1 MYYQNFYYQNILQ
14 NIEPSYNWRELYIAS
29 EDELSPFYG
38 AVYSEFEYTNTVY
51 NYFIHPQWDDFG
63 SNTLYL
69 KILYAD
75 YEKSFAV
82 IEFIG
87 EWNDALY
94 NDIMF
99 VKREVIESMIGN
111 GINKFIL
118 IGENI
123 LIFHGSDDCYYE
135 EWFQDVEDGW
145 IAAIN
150 FRPHVMKEMERFNID
165 SYFLTGGELDDL
177 NWRTN
182 SPVELLQRI
191 EKIASRRLN

>member
-1 MYYQNFYYQNILQ
+1 LQ
-14 NIEPSYNWRELYIAS
+14 DIEPYYNWRELYVAS
-29 EDELSPFYG
+29 DDERSPFYG
-38 AVYSEFEYTNTVY
+38 VVYSEFEYSNTVY
-51 NYFIHPQWDDFG
+51 NYFIHPQWDEFG

-75 YEKSFAV
+75 YDRNFAV

-87 EWNDALY
+87 EWNDAIN

-118 IGENI
+118 IGENV
-123 LIFHGSDDCYYE
+123 LNFHGSDDCYYE
-135 EWFQDVEDGW
+135 EWFQEVEDGW

-150 FRPHVMKEMERFNID
+150 FRPHVMTEMQRFNID
-165 SYFLTGGELDDL
+165 SYLLTGGELDDL
-177 NWRTN
+177 NWRTHN
-182 SPVELLQRI
+182 PVELLQRV

>member
-1 MYYQNFYYQNILQ
+1 MQNL
-14 NIEPSYNWRELYIAS
+14 EPSYNWRELYIAS

-118 IGENI
+118 IGENV
-123 LIFHGSDDCYYE
+123 LNFHGSDDCYYE

-145 IAAIN
+145 IAAVN
-150 FRPHVMKEMERFNID
+150 FRPHVMLEMQMFNID

-177 NWRTN
+177 NWRVHN
-182 SPVELLQRI
+182 PVELLKMI
-191 EKIASRRLN
+191 EKIASHRLA

>member
-1 MYYQNFYYQNILQ
+1 MHYQNFYYQNILQ

-75 YEKSFAV
+75 YEKSFAI

-118 IGENI
+118 IGENV

>member
-1 MYYQNFYYQNILQ
+1 MHYQNFYYQNILQ

-118 IGENI
+118 IGENV

>member
-1 MYYQNFYYQNILQ
+1 MQ

-69 KILYAD
+69 KILFAD

-118 IGENI
+118 IGENV